1 MQHPPHGALN
11 PRPPLWM
18 FRPEGDMTTDLWARV
33 LRLFGKSTPS
43 RELEQVLAGWRAGER
58 TRNSGSAGK
67 REVLHP
73 MKGWVTDSADRAL
86 NDKNPQWKVRHAA
99 HDRTRAS

>member
-1 MQHPPHGALN
+1 
-11 PRPPLWM
+11 
-18 FRPEGDMTTDLWARV
+18 MTTDLWVRV
-33 LRLFGKSTPS
+33 LRLFGKSMPS
-43 RELEQVLAGWRAGER
+43 QELEQILAGWDAEER
-58 TRNSGSAGK
+58 PGNSRSAGK